1 LLKGCTMFRE
11 YPEIMTV
18 KHLAKALG
26 IGKNTAYTLV
36 HSGVIGSKRIGR
48 KIIIPKSCVID
59 YVQSARYNADDRD
72 SRQSNCQERSKT

>member
-1 LLKGCTMFRE
+1 MFHE

-18 KHLAKALG
+18 KQLAEALG
-26 IGKNTAYTLV
+26 VGRNTAYELI
-36 HSGVIGSKRIGR
+36 HSRVIGSKRIGR

-59 YVQSARYNADDRD
+59 YVQSARYIADDRD